1 MLLLSDSESLSL
13 LPLVGPRAPGLDLG
27 GNLPRG
33 SDAPLLPR
41 PVALVWVGPSRPLP
55 DETLLTGTLLTRV
68 GMVCREMTQPGL
80 FTTHTNTNL
89 NP

>member
-55 DETLLTGTLLTRV
+55 DETLLTRV
-68 GMVCREMTQPGL
+68 GMVCREMTQPVL
-80 FTTHTNTNL
+80 FTTHKNTNL
-89 NP
+89 SP